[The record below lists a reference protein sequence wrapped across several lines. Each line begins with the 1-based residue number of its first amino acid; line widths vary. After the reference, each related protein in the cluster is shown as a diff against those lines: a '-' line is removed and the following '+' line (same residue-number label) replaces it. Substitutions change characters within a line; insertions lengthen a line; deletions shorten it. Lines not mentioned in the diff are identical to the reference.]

1 MTSNKIKHDDIIAK
15 WVRHFINTRSD
26 SYFYYFKAGDDSG
39 EAPYGVKIIFDGYGE
54 NDDGSDNR
62 NVETFAVFVHKD
74 SLTQPFKPHD
84 NYILA
89 IIHRPKE
96 ECCIHV
102 VWEVDN
108 DDIEVVTYIEDKDTN
123 CTELDRNFV
132 IDLICK
138 IDERDRAK

>member
-1 MTSNKIKHDDIIAK
+1 MSSKKIRHDDIITK

-26 SYFYYFKAGDDSG
+26 SDHFRAGDDSG

-62 NVETFAVFVHKD
+62 NIETFAVFVHKD

-84 NYILA
+84 NHILA

-96 ECCIHV
+96 ECYIHV
-102 VWEVDN
+102 VWEVDK
-108 DDIEVVTYIEDKDTN
+108 DHIEVVTYIEDENDN
-123 CTELDRNFV
+123 CTQLDRKFV
-132 IDLICK
+132 TDLIHK
-138 IDERDRAK
+138 IDER